1 MKKSSQVLLVLVALG
16 IIMGCA
22 TVSLGQVPRVGG
34 YSETATDDPE
44 VQQAA
49 EFAVSAQKE
58 KQDGPLSLVSIKR
71 AERQTVAGVN
81 YRLCLEVKAADETDA
96 GVESQH
102 VQAVVYRNLKNEYRL
117 TSWQEADCGGG
128 DSEGNHASSLT
139 GFTGQPKP
147 VDPLTSVYSS
157 LSNCK
162 LVKNDRESDSSTQA
176 CRGVGGYNLRLEY
189 ADVRESITVIS
200 PDGKKH
206 QLEFWNVISS
216 AFSHVGEKAEWRV
229 IKKKGK
235 IVPVALIVRFTAN
248 EYSGDTP
255 KPVSY
260 LAVAKITPQK
270 ICVTD
275 KIAPSAT
282 ANEEARTA
290 ADASADKPCLE
301 PPTGNH
307 YSQPAASVAGVYENF
322 TVGQGSG
329 DLEGM
334 RVVIVQ
340 AGGGHHAIVQVAQ
353 GGAEDPQ
360 PEFVAVNV
368 NGMNVDFTAA
378 STKYTGTVS
387 ATGLKLKNADGDTQ
401 TLKRKPCSTYF
412 R

>member
-1 MKKSSQVLLVLVALG
+1 MKKSSQVLMVLVALG
-16 IIMGCA
+16 IALGCA
-22 TVSLGQVPRVGG
+22 TAGLAQRVGG
-34 YSETATDDPE
+34 YKKVATDDPG
-44 VQQAA
+44 VQAAA
-49 EFAVSAQKE
+49 EFAVGAQKE
-58 KQDGPLSLVSIKR
+58 KQDGPLSLVAIKQ

-81 YRLCLEVKAADETDA
+81 YRLCLEVEAADETDA
-96 GVESQH
+96 GVESQD
-102 VQAVVYRNLKNEYRL
+102 VQAVVYRNLQNEHRL
-117 TSWQEADCGGG
+117 MSWQEAECGGN
-128 DSEGNHASSLT
+128 DSEGNHALSLT
-139 GFTGQPKP
+139 GTPEP
-147 VDPLTSVYSS
+147 RDLITSVYTP
-157 LSNCK
+157 LYKCK
-162 LVKNDRESDSSTQA
+162 LVSHDKESDSSTQA
-176 CRGVGGYNLRLEY
+176 CRGVAGYNLRLEY
-189 ADVRESITVIS
+189 SDARESITVIS

-229 IKKKGK
+229 VKNKGK
-235 IVPVALIVRFTAN
+235 IVPVALIVRFTAS
-248 EYSGDTP
+248 EYSGETP

-260 LAVAKITPQK
+260 LAVAKITRQK

-282 ANEEARTA
+282 ANVEARRA

-307 YSQPAASVAGVYENF
+307 YSRPAASVAGVYENI

-340 AGGGHHAIVQVAQ
+340 AGGGYHAIVQVAQ

-360 PEFVAVNV
+360 PEFVTVNV
-368 NGMNVDFTAA
+368 KGMSVDFMAA
-378 STKYTGTVS
+378 STKYTGTVT
-387 ATGLKLKNADGDTQ
+387 ATGLNLKNADGDTQ